1 MLMEN
6 ITMQQLKE
14 QRLTPAE
21 KFVLDTIKGV
31 KPDKPD
37 EYGYIRWRDEDGR
50 CLIRQEFINKR
61 LWVGYAH
68 FGYHLEGEYGLNY
81 DETKQLLT
89 KLLYKYT
96 NNGQLKING
105 SSRWTT
111 AII

>member
-1 MLMEN
+1 MSE
-6 ITMQQLKE
+6 ISMQQLKE

-37 EYGYIRWRDEDGR
+37 EYDKIRWCDEDGR
-50 CLIRQEFINKR
+50 CLFRQEFKNGV
-61 LWVGYAH
+61 LWVSYGYL
-68 FGYHLEGEYGLNY
+68 GYFLKDNYNLNY
-81 DETKQLLT
+81 DETKQLLG
-89 KLLYKYT
+89 KLLHKYT

-105 SSRWTT
+105 MVRGMP